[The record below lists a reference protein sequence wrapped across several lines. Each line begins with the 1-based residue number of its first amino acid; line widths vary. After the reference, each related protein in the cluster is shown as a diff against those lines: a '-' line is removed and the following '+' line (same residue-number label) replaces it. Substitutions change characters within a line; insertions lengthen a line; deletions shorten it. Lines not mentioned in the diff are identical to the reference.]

1 MGWVVDLL
9 LGVGQSVRDVV
20 LWIAGLLKVDAAP
33 GIVVLILLLFLVVA
47 MLRFWLQIRERLNA
61 VRALKRLIDT
71 GSNSSDFSETV
82 DSIEA
87 DLRKEGRSR
96 AFRQVAT
103 TWKEY
108 RETFVPHDE
117 DGRTII
123 RNSVRPSIFFNPEDL
138 GFSAGSWRIVP
149 GLFVTV
155 GLFLTF
161 LGLISAL
168 VSMDLS
174 ADKVE
179 SSLKTLLT
187 IASAKFIMS
196 LTGLLC
202 SIIFTIVLRRG
213 MARVEGALHQ
223 LCEDIENRLT
233 FISLEELAI
242 EQLAATREQREH
254 FRAIGMELVA
264 ELGRPLR
271 EELPAAISASI
282 TTAMTPLLDQVRQVG
297 TDGMGTMVN
306 ELSSRFSS
314 DVGRALSQ
322 ASERLSE
329 AGDRLAAISDSLA
342 NGSGRMGAQMEAAV
356 GRLAEA
362 VSDLRNSVGETAQTA
377 TGALT
382 EGTDRLLSMMN
393 QTLEQIRDHSRDG
406 AAAMSAAANEIRDAA
421 AGFRSELAS
430 ATTEGANA
438 ARSQMTAASGE
449 AQKAIS
455 SAGENVIV
463 AFGKTA
469 TQIADA
475 TEALSSKTTERLF
488 EPMDQIA
495 ARMSSM
501 VEEITAGSE
510 HLGKLNDGMRNSAEA
525 VERASGSI
533 KTASRDFTA
542 AAEPLRLIAE
552 QMATDIQSLTNS
564 TRKVGDVVMTSA
576 QTTAQSAANALKA
589 AQEVLGG
596 ESKAIQASLKAV
608 EQMVERLKGQ
618 GERLD
623 DIDEKLGTAFEEY
636 RTRVE
641 VAVGTL
647 FGHVRDMQKELAPA
661 IDTLKSVVDQAQ
673 EFMPESK
680 RR

>member
-1 MGWVVDLL
+1 MDLL
-9 LGVGQSVRDVV
+9 LGIGQSVKDTV
-20 LWIAGLLKVDAAP
+20 LNIAGLLKVDAAP
-33 GIVVLILLLFLVVA
+33 GFVVLLLLIALIVVT
-47 MLRFWLQIRERLNA
+47 LRFWLQIRERLRA
-61 VRALKRLIDT
+61 VGALKKLIDG
-71 GSNSSDFSETV
+71 GSGAPDFGQSV
-82 DSIEA
+82 DFIEGN
-87 DLRKEGRSR
+87 LRKEGTSK

-108 RETFVPHDE
+108 RETFVPHVE

-123 RNSVRPSIFFNPEDL
+123 RNSVRPSTFFNPEDL

-149 GLFVTV
+149 GLFVTI

-168 VSMDLS
+168 GSMDLS
-174 ADKVE
+174 TDKVE

-297 TDGMGTMVN
+297 TDGMGSMVN
-306 ELSSRFSS
+306 ELSSRLSS

-356 GRLAEA
+356 GRLADA
-362 VSDLRNSVGETAQTA
+362 VSDLRSSVGETAKTA

-393 QTLEQIRDHSRDG
+393 QTLEQIRDHNRDG
-406 AAAMSAAANEIRDAA
+406 AAAMSAAASEIREAA

-430 ATTEGANA
+430 ATADGANA
-438 ARSQMTAASGE
+438 AKSQLMAASGE

-455 SAGENVIV
+455 GAGENVIA
-463 AFGKTA
+463 AFGRTA
-469 TQIADA
+469 SQITDA
-475 TEALSSKTTERLF
+475 TEALSSRTTERLF

-495 ARMSSM
+495 SRISSM
-501 VEEITAGSE
+501 VQEITASSE
-510 HLGKLNDGMRNSAEA
+510 HLGKLRDGIRGSAEA
-525 VERASGSI
+525 AERASGSI
-533 KTASRDFTA
+533 RTASQDFTA
-542 AAEPLRLIAE
+542 AAEPLRLTAE
-552 QMATDIQSLTNS
+552 QMATDIQTLANS
-564 TRKVGDVVMTSA
+564 TRKVGDVVMASA
-576 QTTAQSAANALKA
+576 QSTAQSAASVLKA
-589 AQEVLGG
+589 AQETLGG
-596 ESKAIQASLKAV
+596 ESKAVQASLKAV
-608 EQMVERLKGQ
+608 EQMLDKLKGQ

-623 DIDEKLGTAFEEY
+623 DIDEKLGKAFEEY

-641 VAVGTL
+641 AAVGTL

-673 EFMPESK
+673 DFMPESK

>member
-1 MGWVVDLL
+1 MDLL
-9 LGVGQSVRDVV
+9 LGIGQSVRDVV

-33 GIVVLILLLFLVVA
+33 GIVVLLLLLFLIVA

-87 DLRKEGRSR
+87 DLRKEGSSR

-108 RETFVPHDE
+108 RETFVPHEE

-123 RNSVRPSIFFNPEDL
+123 RNSVRPSTFFNPEDL

-149 GLFVTV
+149 GLFVTI

-168 VSMDLS
+168 GSMDLS

-223 LCEDIENRLT
+223 LCEDIEDRLT

-242 EQLAATREQREH
+242 EQLAATREQRQH

-356 GRLAEA
+356 GQLAEA

-406 AAAMSAAANEIRDAA
+406 AVAMSAAANEIRDAA

-430 ATTEGANA
+430 ATTDGANA

-469 TQIADA
+469 SQIADA

-510 HLGKLNDGMRNSAEA
+510 HLGKLNDGMKNSADA

-576 QTTAQSAANALKA
+576 QSTAQSAANALKA

-641 VAVGTL
+641 AAVGTL